1 MSSDT
6 ASPAP
11 APTPLTFPVKYERFT
26 GNALNAELRG
36 EGTLTI
42 RPEGPVYE
50 FTGKPRRMFA
60 GDPVTLTLGAHDIAN
75 VTLQGDCVSFKAR
88 RPGTKHDGKPFVFY
102 AASETLAHEI
112 ASLLPHTLDT
122 DFIETGEFHARLD
135 AVAGPQPPTRSVTCA
150 LIALNVLA
158 FLVMAGLFDA
168 GWFTVSDLTPYIRYG
183 ANNGAATTD
192 GEWWRLLTSMF
203 LHYGVLHL
211 AMNMWALFDAGR
223 FLEKLLG
230 RPAFLLTYLG
240 SGLAGGF
247 ASIAWHGDQTWS
259 AGASGAVFGVYG
271 AILGY
276 MLRERQRVP
285 RGIFQPLT
293 RSMLG
298 FIGYN
303 VLFGLAKSGIDN
315 AAHFG
320 GLVGG
325 LALGWLLALPVDAEI
340 RRTALPGRLQ
350 LGALAVAVL
359 IAVGVAATPRFD
371 YRVADELAF
380 ADANRTY
387 LQREQALLES
397 SEREF
402 ERAKKGGDTAAYAA
416 SLERDLVPFY
426 RDWSAQLKQLQ
437 LAPDKQT
444 GRRRDIL
451 AEVCRLRLE
460 SIDHLVA
467 GLRAHDVQAF
477 ARYET
482 DTAKVAAVI
491 QQLAR
496 P

>member
-1 MSSDT
+1 MSTDT
-6 ASPAP
+6 ASAVPSPA
-11 APTPLTFPVKYERFT
+11 PLTFPVKYERFT

-42 RPEGPVYE
+42 RPDGPVYE
-50 FTGKPRRMFA
+50 FAGKPRRMFA
-60 GDPVTLTLGAHDIAN
+60 GDPITLTLGAHDIAN
-75 VTLQGDCVSFKAR
+75 VTIQGDCVSFKAR

-102 AASETLAHEI
+102 AATDALAQEI
-112 ASLLPHTLDT
+112 ASLLPHTLDP

-135 AVAGPQPPTRSVTCA
+135 ALAGPQTPTRSVTYA
-150 LIALNVLA
+150 LIALNVVA
-158 FLVMAGLFDA
+158 FVLMAGLGDA
-168 GWFTVSDLTPYIRYG
+168 GWFTVTDLTPYVRYG

-230 RPAFLLTYLG
+230 RPAYLLAYLG

-276 MLRERQRVP
+276 MLREKHRVP
-285 RGIFQPLT
+285 RGIFQPLM

-340 RRTALPGRLQ
+340 RRTAWRGRLQ

-371 YRVADELAF
+371 YRVADEFAF
-380 ADANRTY
+380 ADANRSY
-387 LQREQALLES
+387 LAREQALLES
-397 SEREF
+397 SERAF
-402 ERAKKGGDTAAYAA
+402 ERAKSGGDTAAYAV
-416 SLERDLVPFY
+416 SLERDLAPFY
-426 RDWSAQLKQLQ
+426 RDWSAQLQRLQ
-437 LAPDKQT
+437 LAPGKQT
-444 GRRRDIL
+444 ARRRDLL

-460 SIDHLVA
+460 SIEHLA
-467 GLRAHDVQAF
+467 TGLRAHDAQAF
-477 ARYET
+477 ARYEA
-482 DTAKVAAVI
+482 DIVKIAATI
-491 QQLAR
+491 RKLAQ